1 MPIVR
6 GDPRERALKLMRKGL
21 SQASAARAAGV
32 SVEQLRRF
40 RLLNTTSQ
48 RRGGL
53 WEIFDSR
60 PQSFWIASDG
70 KMRSVTLPNDEGG
83 EVGRYWIAINE
94 FLASNDADHL
104 EPYIGRGIY
113 DLNGR
118 YWLFETR
125 PNVLRKLDSVGELH
139 FIEIY
144 ADVAK

>member
-1 MPIVR
+1 MAIV
-6 GDPRERALKLMRKGL
+6 D
-21 SQASAARAAGV
+21 AGNTGEGPTDV
-32 SVEQLRRF
+32 IKE
-40 RLLNTTSQ
+40 LLGNVD
-48 RRGGL
+48 
-53 WEIFDSR
+53 WD
-60 PQSFWIASDG
+60 
-70 KMRSVTLPNDEGG
+70 VEGG

-104 EPYIGRGIY
+104 EPYVGRGIY